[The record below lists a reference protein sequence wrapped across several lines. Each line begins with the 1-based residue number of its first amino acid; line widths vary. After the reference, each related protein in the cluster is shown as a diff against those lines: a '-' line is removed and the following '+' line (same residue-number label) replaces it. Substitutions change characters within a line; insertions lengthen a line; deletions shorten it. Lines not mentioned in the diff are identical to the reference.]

1 MLSLSALVLSAL
13 TAVSAAPTSPVE
25 GRQAAFEITE
35 QQPWNAGAVTEFR
48 IHPSCNASQAH
59 QLRQGLNDAIELA
72 QHAKDHVNRWGSS
85 SEFYRKYFGNA
96 PTPEVIGAFDTIVNG
111 NKANA
116 LFRCDDP
123 DGNCQNMPTW
133 AGHWRGDNATEE
145 TVICPTSF
153 FERRPLATLC
163 ARGYNVR
170 EHSRLLYW
178 GSDLLHRLFHVP
190 AFGQEYIDHYSEGY
204 EGIIESAA
212 NNSPNSTH
220 DSDGLQYFALDVYA
234 YDIILPGE
242 GCPGPSGPPS
252 TETSSAPAA
261 SSTDA
266 SSATASATSSA
277 TATSAESAASETAL
291 PDNCHTHSDGAVHC
305 T

>member
-1 MLSLSALVLSAL
+1 MVSPLVLVLSAL
-13 TAVSAAPTSPVE
+13 TAVSAAPTSLE
-25 GRQAAFEITE
+25 GRQAAFEVTE
-35 QQPWNAGAVTEFR
+35 QQPWNAGGITEFR
-48 IHPSCNASQAH
+48 VHPSCNASQAH
-59 QLRQGLNDAIELA
+59 QLRQGLDEAVQLA

-85 SEFYRKYFGNA
+85 SEFYRKYFGNS
-96 PTPEVIGAFDTIVNG
+96 PTAEVIGAFDIIVNG

-123 DGNCQNMPTW
+123 DGNCASMPTW

-153 FERRPLATLC
+153 FERRPLSTLC

-178 GSDLLHRLFHVP
+178 ASDLLHRLYHVP

-252 TETSSAPAA
+252 TETSSSQTA
-261 SSTDA
+261 SSTDS
-266 SSATASATSSA
+266 SSATASVTSTT
-277 TATSAESAASETAL
+277 TASSTETAASETAL
-291 PDNCHTHSDGAVHC
+291 PENCHTHSDGSVHC